1 MMLKLFPSIVEK
13 VTVSLTEKEYT
24 ILKSFNQMNKSYGN
38 YISQDKYVLNHSDL
52 VGLKERLTN
61 VVQKYHDKVYKP
73 KHPVEIYI
81 TQSWINLTRPGEYH
95 HEHKHP
101 NSYLSGVF
109 YIDVSDGDG
118 ICFVDDRYFVIR
130 IDSEEY
136 DVNNGSEWT
145 IPVSNNDV
153 VVFRSDLAHKVD
165 TTSTGN
171 NRVTLAFNT
180 FFRGY
185 VGEDKS
191 ASGLHL

>member
-1 MMLKLFPSIVEK
+1 MYKLFPSIVEK
-13 VTVSLTEKEYT
+13 ANVSLNQKEYDT
-24 ILKSFNQMNKSYGN
+24 LKSFNRMIKSHGN
-38 YISQDKYVLNHSDL
+38 YISQDKYVLNHSEL
-52 VGLKERLTN
+52 VGLKKRLTN
-61 VVQKYHDKVYKP
+61 VVQKYHDKIYKP
-73 KHPVEIYI
+73 KNPIEIFI
-81 TQSWINLTRPGEYH
+81 TQSWVNLTRPGEYH

-118 ICFVDDRYFVIR
+118 ISFIDDRYSVIK

-136 DVNNGSEWT
+136 DENNGSEWT

-153 VVFRSDLAHKVD
+153 VIFRSDFMHKVD

-171 NRVTLAFNT
+171 NRVSLAFNT

-185 VGEDKS
+185 VGDDETS
-191 ASGLHL
+191 SGLHL